1 MLLPNEFIGFE
12 WYNSKQFEIK
22 SLIILNTREERG
34 NKMTKIIAIA
44 NQKGGVGKTTTTV
57 NLAACLAEMGRKVL
71 LIDTDPQG
79 NATTNFSIN
88 KVEQE
93 NTLYELLLGEIS
105 VNDCILKDV
114 IPNVSIIP
122 SNVNLA
128 AAEIELIGIEEK
140 EFIIKKEIEFIKDDY
155 DYIIFDCPP
164 ALNTLTLNAMTT
176 ANSVIV
182 PIQCEYLALEGLS
195 DLITTINLVKERLNP
210 ELDLEGIVFTMY
222 DGRTVLSQQVVEN
235 VKEHFPDKIYE
246 TKIPRNVRL
255 SEAPSFGQPI
265 TVYDPKS
272 TGAESYRSLAKE
284 VDARK

>member
-22 SLIILNTREERG
+22 SLVILNTREERG